1 MQHRG
6 PSNPWSVFVLILV
19 LSRLASCWCPAQ
31 EAREPRIQKRD
42 FSKTNSVT
50 IDLTQEANE
59 GGLTH
64 LHLEKDGR
72 TTLMGL
78 NGAPCRCLH
87 MPERATAYLYFI
99 IDQSFKENDLTN
111 VRIDVEFFDGL
122 EPNSGTFSIHYDAT
136 GMRESGEP
144 AYTRTEQS
152 GRLRGTKTW
161 RTASFQIRDGAFQNS
176 QNSGADFRIVV
187 SPAEFCVRRVTVTR
201 VERKNDDA
209 FPGSTP
215 FFSPEKKTF
224 SPAVPKPTPTE

>member
-1 MQHRG
+1 MK
-6 PSNPWSVFVLILV
+6 
-19 LSRLASCWCPAQ
+19 SRFQFRLRMVYFLALFSPYFSEMKVCRAQ
-31 EAREPRIQKRD
+31 EPAPEPRIQKKD

-59 GGLTH
+59 GGLKH

-72 TTLMGL
+72 TTLMGI
-78 NGAPCRCLH
+78 NGAPCRCLN
-87 MPERATAYLYFI
+87 MPERSTAYLYFI
-99 IDQSFKENDLTN
+99 VDPTFKENDITN
-111 VRIDVEFFDGL
+111 VRIDVEYFDGPEGSL
-122 EPNSGTFSIHYDAT
+122 GSFNIHYDAT

-144 AYTRTEQS
+144 AYTRTQQS

-161 RTASFQIRDGAFQNS
+161 RTASFEIRDAAFQNS

-201 VERKNDDA
+201 VERKNDSA

-215 FFSPEKKTF
+215 FFSP
-224 SPAVPKPTPTE
+224 AGPKPSPTE